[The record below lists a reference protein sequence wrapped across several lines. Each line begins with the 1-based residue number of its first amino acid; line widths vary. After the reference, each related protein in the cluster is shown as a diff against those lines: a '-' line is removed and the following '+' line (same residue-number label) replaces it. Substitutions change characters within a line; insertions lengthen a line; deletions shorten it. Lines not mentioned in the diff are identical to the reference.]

1 MGKGEELWNDNPH
14 KKCHKDIDT
23 RWTVKRRKTEYGY
36 TEHVFGFM
44 EQSMRGL
51 MVRTVGLARAKANVA
66 MTSLVYDVFRFCQI
80 LRYHGDWLVATY

>member
-1 MGKGEELWNDNPH
+1 MWNGNPH

-36 TEHVFGFM
+36 TKHAK
-44 EQSMRGL
+44 
-51 MVRTVGLARAKANVA
+51 VRARTEMALPYDTTSANVA
-66 MTSLVYDVFRFCQI
+66 MTSLVYNVFRFCQI